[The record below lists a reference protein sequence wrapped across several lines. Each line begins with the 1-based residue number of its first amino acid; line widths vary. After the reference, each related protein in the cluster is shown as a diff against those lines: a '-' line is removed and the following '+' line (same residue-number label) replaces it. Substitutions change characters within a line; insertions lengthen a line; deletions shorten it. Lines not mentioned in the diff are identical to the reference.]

1 MGVRMILSYQIISD
15 WPVLINPELSPIL
28 ILGFE
33 TIDRHGNKQ
42 ACTFETSK
50 PTLKILASFASS
62 RFKASFRSGLVN
74 HPASEHCAQYPDLL
88 ELLRIYRERI
98 LGQEDEIA
106 ALPHREA
113 ADLVFLESQPAA

>member
-62 RFKASFRSGLVN
+62 RFKLTFFQETHLWLISKEAETPVKSIPLDQSTWRGPGRDAIS
-74 HPASEHCAQYPDLL
+74 
-88 ELLRIYRERI
+88 IYS
-98 LGQEDEIA
+98 L
-106 ALPHREA
+106 H
-113 ADLVFLESQPAA
+113 